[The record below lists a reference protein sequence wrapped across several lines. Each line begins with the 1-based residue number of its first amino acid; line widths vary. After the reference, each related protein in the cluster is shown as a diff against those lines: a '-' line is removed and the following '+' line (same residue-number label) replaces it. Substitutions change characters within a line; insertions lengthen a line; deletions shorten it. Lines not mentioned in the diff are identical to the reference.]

1 MTPTAGTDG
10 GLDAHLWAEQGGFKL
25 DAAIQAGRGQVV
37 AVLGPNA
44 AGKSTVLRVLAGLQP
59 LTDGWVRLAG
69 RTLEDPQADVRVP
82 AQHRRTGLVPQDS
95 LLFPH
100 LPVLDQ
106 VAFGPRH
113 QGLSR
118 ARSRSIAAGWL
129 RRTRLSQL
137 AERRPAE
144 LSGGQ
149 ARRVAI
155 TRALAAEP
163 QMLLLDEPLA
173 ALDVQAVV
181 ELRTFLHHHLRD
193 HDGVTVLVTHDPV
206 DAMVLADSLVV
217 LDRGAVVQT
226 GAPAAVARQP
236 RSAHVAALVGLNLVR
251 GQASGTTL
259 HVGDAGP
266 PVRVITASPH
276 EGAAF
281 CTFAPA
287 AVSLHPQRPVAS
299 PRNVWRGTVTGLTP
313 HGDAVRVALHGG
325 LPLLADVTPAAVA
338 DLGLRPGVE
347 VWASVKATE
356 VHVYAA

>member
-1 MTPTAGTDG
+1 VTTTGFTDG
-10 GLDAHLWAEQGGFKL
+10 GLDAYLQAEQGGFAL
-25 DAAIQAGRGQVV
+25 DSAIQADRGQVV

-44 AGKSTVLRVLAGLQP
+44 AGKSTALRVLAGLQP

-69 RTLEDPQADVRVP
+69 RTLEDPQTGVRVP

-100 LPVLDQ
+100 LSVLDQ

-113 QGLSR
+113 QGLTRALSR
-118 ARSRSIAAGWL
+118 ARAAVWL
-129 RRTRLSQL
+129 DRTGLDRLAS
-137 AERRPAE
+137 RRPAE

-173 ALDVQAVV
+173 ALDVRAVV

-206 DAMVLADSLVV
+206 DAMVLADHLVV
-217 LDRGAVVQT
+217 LDRGTVVQT
-226 GAPAAVARQP
+226 GTPAAVARQP
-236 RSAHVAALVGLNLVR
+236 RSAHIAALVGLNMVR
-251 GQASGTTL
+251 GRASGTTL
-259 HVGDAGP
+259 HVADAEP
-266 PVRVITASPH
+266 AIRVITASPH
-276 EGAAF
+276 EGEAF
-281 CTFAPA
+281 CTFAPT

-299 PRNVWRGTVTGLTP
+299 PRNVWRGTVSGLTP
-313 HGDAVRVALHGG
+313 HGDAVRVALDGR

-338 DLGLRPGVE
+338 ELGLRPGVE